1 MLSDRLLL
9 LSISEKMA
17 SRYVSMA
24 MPVPSVVED
33 SKMDGYRVFCKNA
46 VL

>member
-1 MLSDRLLL
+1 MLSDRLLS

-24 MPVPSVVED
+24 VPVPSVIED
-33 SKMDGYRVFCKNA
+33 SKIDGYKVFCKNA